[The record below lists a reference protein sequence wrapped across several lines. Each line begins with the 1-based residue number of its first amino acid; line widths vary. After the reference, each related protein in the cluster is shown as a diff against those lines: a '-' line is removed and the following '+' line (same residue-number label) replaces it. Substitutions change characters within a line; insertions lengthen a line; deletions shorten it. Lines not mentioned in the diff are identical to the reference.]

1 MATWKK
7 LKTFTY
13 DDNANTKPNGNT
25 EITVQYDADS
35 VTPTQLRI
43 RFLYDVKSG
52 STNYFDSMYVL
63 YDPSGLASDESSDAQ
78 KVYDGT
84 ETPALLRFKKYTE
97 TSGVAWPYVAK
108 DISTGDSIIKIAKY
122 PTHDDFYIPTFWIC
136 NNGNTATSVS
146 ISNFKS
152 VFGSSGARKNY
163 KMVVK
168 SGLGT
173 EKRYEVATSKSTI
186 TDATPGSLKI
196 TDNLNNTFTIEADK
210 GESGQNNPV
219 YATFVKWGYDKN
231 LSGGHFEVASN
242 TASVT
247 KTLDITT
254 PANATRTVYAETSSK
269 CLYNTPSAMT
279 SKSINQYVAP
289 NAPGKPVISFKKS
302 RLTVKENWT
311 YNWTA
316 ASSTNSNSPVAGY
329 RVRLYRNGS
338 QILQQETT
346 GTSYTINPTNNKFEA
361 GDTVRLDI
369 NPYTVDRKGTKILRT
384 AYTASAISTVQ
395 HAGVVHARVDN
406 AWKEGQVSVRVD
418 NAWKEADVVYV
429 RVDGAWVEAE

>member
-13 DDNANTKPNGNT
+13 DDSANTKPNGNT

-52 STNYFDSMYVL
+52 SANYFDSMYVL
-63 YDPSGLASDESSDAQ
+63 YDPSGVASDESSDAQ
-78 KVYDGT
+78 QVYGGT
-84 ETPALLRFKKYTE
+84 DTPALLRFKKYTE
-97 TSGVAWPYVAK
+97 TSGVDWPYVAK
-108 DISTGDSIIKIAKY
+108 DISTGSSIIKIAKY
-122 PTHDDFYIPTFWIC
+122 PTHGDFYIPTFWIC

-196 TDNLNNTFTIEADK
+196 TDNLNNTFTIEAGK
-210 GESGQNNPV
+210 GVDGKNNPAG
-219 YATFVKWGYDKN
+219 ATFVKWGYDKT
-231 LSGGHFEVASN
+231 LSGGNFEVTSDP
-242 TASVT
+242 TSVT
-247 KTLDITT
+247 KTLTIATQS
-254 PANATRTVYAETSSK
+254 ATRTVFAETFSK
-269 CLYNTPSAMT
+269 GMYNTPSAMT
-279 SKSINQYVAP
+279 SKSINQYIAP
-289 NAPGKPVISFKKS
+289 SAPGKPVISFKKS

-316 ASSTNSNSPVAGY
+316 ASPTNSNSPVTGY

-338 QILQQETT
+338 QILQQDIN

-369 NPYTVDRKGTKILRT
+369 NPYTVDGKGTKILRT
-384 AYTASAISTVQ
+384 TYTSSAISTVQ